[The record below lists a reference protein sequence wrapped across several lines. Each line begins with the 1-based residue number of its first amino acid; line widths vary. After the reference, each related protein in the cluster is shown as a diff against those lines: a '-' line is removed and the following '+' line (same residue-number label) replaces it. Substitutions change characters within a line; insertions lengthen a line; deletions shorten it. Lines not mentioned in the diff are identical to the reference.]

1 MKILLTEQYSELI
14 TEMAA
19 IKKVAQEIDDFFE
32 MLKAHKN
39 TFAYVYTANTMDGKL
54 KKKFVNADGLTVENP
69 MLGKLFKVTTYKFNF
84 GRTYRE
90 AVNRKNPQ
98 WQVQNRREWNAK
110 LQGFRMTEFNE
121 KGDLFFTI
129 ADFTSKTRYFMLDD
143 NSIPFEVTMNDIDGY
158 LKPSSKTTKVSG
170 SGVNFR
176 KLNVNKIYRFNAG
189 GKTWNNKIF
198 LYPILDPILR
208 K

>member
-1 MKILLTEQYSELI
+1 
-14 TEMAA
+14 
-19 IKKVAQEIDDFFE
+19 
-32 MLKAHKN
+32 
-39 TFAYVYTANTMDGKL
+39 
-54 KKKFVNADGLTVENP
+54 
-69 MLGKLFKVTTYKFNF
+69 
-84 GRTYRE
+84 
-90 AVNRKNPQ
+90 
-98 WQVQNRREWNAK
+98 
-110 LQGFRMTEFNE
+110 
-121 KGDLFFTI
+121 
-129 ADFTSKTRYFMLDD
+129 MLDD

>member
-1 MKILLTEQYSELI
+1 
-14 TEMAA
+14 MAA

-39 TFAYVYTANTMDGKL
+39 TFAYVYTANTMDSKL
-54 KKKFVNADGLTVENP
+54 KKKFVNAEGQTVENP

-90 AVNRKNPQ
+90 AVNGKNPQ
-98 WQVQNRREWNAK
+98 WQVQNRRGWNAK

-121 KGDLFFTI
+121 KGDLFLTV
-129 ADFTSKTRYFMLDD
+129 ADFTEKARYFMLDD
-143 NSIPFEVTMNDIDGY
+143 NGVPFEVKMNDIEGY
-158 LKPSSKTTKVSG
+158 LKPSSKTTMIG
-170 SGVNFR
+170 NSGVNFR

-198 LYPILDPILR
+198 LYPVLSPVLQD
-208 K
+208 